1 MSLSQP
7 KYKYPIEDQND
18 YKARV
23 YFTTIIEEPPTID
36 PSAFEN
42 EGNDIGLISA
52 AQFLGNAVTAGI
64 RAGKS
69 TKGETVKLYL
79 PPAIQVQDGVNFE
92 GAELGVRGGAALS
105 AAQGGDETTLAEI
118 ASNTL
123 GLGTVDKLM
132 TAIKDP
138 EVARAVISGVAG
150 VSGRGQN
157 VVNSATQTTLNP
169 NIRAVFKSVNLREH
183 SFAFKFIPRSQEEAQ
198 EVRAIID
205 WFRMELYPEPTADI
219 GGLKVAY
226 KFPNK
231 FLIRMR
237 YGANTPIVTQYIRS
251 HLINMTTNYNPSN
264 MSFYYDGEF
273 QEIDLTLNFR
283 EYRTLSKEDIQ
294 AGYDDLDDPDKV
306 IAQNYDFTNF
316 PTYAPPGSSPSPA
329 SSASQGYPQYTAPAT
344 RDFIN
349 SYSKGAPAWNQA
361 QYEEASG
368 IRNATWGT
376 TNPPAFAGEPGG
388 PPLGDPLNRGYS
400 PYYGG
405 PYNNYD
411 KKTGPF

>member
-7 KYKYPIEDQND
+7 KYKYPIVDQDD

-36 PSAFEN
+36 PSAFAN
-42 EGNDIGLISA
+42 EGSDIGLISA
-52 AQFLGNAVTAGI
+52 TQFLGNAVTAGI

-69 TKGETVKLYL
+69 YKGETIKLYL
-79 PPAIQVQDGVNFE
+79 PPAIQVQDGVTFD
-92 GAELGVRGGAALS
+92 GAELGVRGGSALQ
-105 AAQGGDETTLAEI
+105 AAQSGEETTLAEI

-138 EVARAVISGVAG
+138 EVARAVISGVAS

-205 WFRMELYPEPTADI
+205 WFRMELYPEPTAEI

-237 YGANTPIVTQYIRS
+237 YGANTPIVTQYLRS
-251 HLINMTTNYNPSN
+251 HLVNMTTNYNPSN

-294 AGYDDLDDPDKV
+294 AGFNDLDDPSNV
-306 IAQNYDFTNF
+306 IADTFNTTNF

-329 SSASQGYPQYTAPAT
+329 SSASQGYPQYTAPVT
-344 RDFIN
+344 RQFIN
-349 SYSKGAPAWNQA
+349 GNDKYSPAWNQA

-368 IRNATWGT
+368 IANATWGPS
-376 TNPPAFAGEPGG
+376 TNPPAFGGEPGG
-388 PPLGDPLNRGYS
+388 APLGVGGGRPG
-400 PYYGG
+400 PYY
-405 PYNNYD
+405 NYD
-411 KKTGPF
+411 KKGPF

>member
-1 MSLSQP
+1 
-7 KYKYPIEDQND
+7 
-18 YKARV
+18 
-23 YFTTIIEEPPTID
+23 
-36 PSAFEN
+36 
-42 EGNDIGLISA
+42 
-52 AQFLGNAVTAGI
+52 
-64 RAGKS
+64 
-69 TKGETVKLYL
+69 
-79 PPAIQVQDGVNFE
+79 
-92 GAELGVRGGAALS
+92 VRGGAALS

-283 EYRTLSKEDIQ
+283 EYRTLSKEDIR